1 MTKLYKHS
9 DTKPTLCIV
18 VCVHNAT
25 EYAEICLES
34 VIKHT
39 PEPYELIIVN
49 DGSRAD
55 TTSMLKRFAHDYE
68 HVRILYHTHAQGYTR
83 AANAGLYA
91 SKADYTILL
100 NSDTIV
106 SPLWSERIIACGE
119 SDKNIGIVGPLS
131 NAATYQSVPF
141 VFEDDGTW
149 KQNILPGDVSVTA
162 YAEAVGRVSL
172 KSYPRVPVANGFCFA
187 VKRELINCIGYLDE
201 ETFPR
206 GYGEENDYCLRAADA
221 GFEIAIADDV
231 YVYHATSKSFGIKA
245 REQLTRDAHQAIR
258 SKYSQER
265 LDGIDAALRGHDAM
279 KKVRERIIANVVHQP
294 TLADAGA
301 KHLPFGNAYDGL
313 SFLFVAP
320 DCTATSGGTQ
330 VIIETARGLA
340 QMGIPVKVAAK
351 KNIRTE
357 YENFFPADAHLFFYY
372 QKDKELIE
380 HAAGYR
386 VAIATIFHS
395 IRQVQQIVKK
405 HPHIMP
411 AYYVQD
417 YEPWFLDE
425 YPNIRELAE
434 ESYSMIEGN
443 VLFAISPWVQDVVYD
458 KHGQKVQKIWGSLDQ
473 SLFYPDYGRTH
484 DKPISVAAMVRPS
497 TPWRGPKQTM
507 RTLKHLK
514 DTFGDEVSIR
524 IFGCHDHELATHQLE
539 IDFEYENYG
548 VLGRLGV
555 ASLLRATDVF
565 LDLSEFQAFG
575 RTALEAM
582 ACGCAVIAPEKGG
595 VRDFGRHGD
604 NVLLVNTSDDD
615 ACQQAAQALARD
627 TQLRTRLRTRGIAT
641 GFDYSIHRSV
651 MSFLD
656 LMSRMLAQHE
666 QQTAEHKKVA

>member
-1 MTKLYKHS
+1 MTKLYKNS
-9 DTKPTLCIV
+9 APDPTLCVV

-25 EYAEICLES
+25 EYAEMCLES
-34 VIKHT
+34 IIKHT
-39 PEPYELIIVN
+39 PDPYELVIVN

-55 TTSMLKRFAHDYE
+55 TTSMLKRFAHDYD
-68 HVRILYHTHAQGYTR
+68 HVRILHHTHALGYTR

-119 SDKNIGIVGPLS
+119 SDKNIGIIGPLS

-162 YAEAVGRVSL
+162 FAEAVARVSV
-172 KSYPRVPVANGFCFA
+172 KSYPRMPVANGFCFA
-187 VKRELINCIGYLDE
+187 IKRELINCIGFLDE

-221 GFEIAIADDV
+221 GFEIAIADDT

-245 REQLTRDAHQAIR
+245 REQLTKDAHHAIR

-265 LDGIDAALRGHDAM
+265 LDGIDASLRGHDAM
-279 KKVRERIIANVVHQP
+279 KKVRERIISNVVHQP
-294 TLADAGA
+294 ALSDAGA

-320 DCTATSGGTQ
+320 DCAATSGGTQ
-330 VIIETARGLA
+330 VIVETARGLA
-340 QMGIPVKVAAK
+340 QMGIPAKIAAK
-351 KNIRTE
+351 KNIRE
-357 YENFFPADAHLFFYY
+357 AYESFFPADSHLFFYY
-372 QKDKELIE
+372 RKDKELID
-380 HAAGYR
+380 HAAKYN

-395 IRQVQQIVKK
+395 IRQVNQIVKK
-405 HPHIMP
+405 YPHIMP

-434 ESYSMIEGN
+434 DSYTMIDGN
-443 VLFAISPWVQDVVYD
+443 MLFAISPWVQEVVYD

-473 SLFYPDYGRTH
+473 SLFFPDYGRTPSA
-484 DKPISVAAMVRPS
+484 KISVAAMVRPS
-497 TPWRGPKQTM
+497 TPWRGPKTTM
-507 RTLKHLK
+507 ATLKHLK
-514 DTFGDEVSIR
+514 ETFGDGVEIR
-524 IFGCHDHELATHQLE
+524 VFGCHDHEIAAHQLAS
-539 IDFEYENYG
+539 DFDYENYG

-604 NVLLVNTSDDD
+604 NVLLVDTSNADN
-615 ACQQAAQALARD
+615 CQQAAEALVRD
-627 TQLRTRLRTRGIAT
+627 GTMRTRLRTRGIAT

-651 MSFLD
+651 LSFLE
-656 LMSRMLAQHE
+656 LMSGMAAQRA
-666 QQTAEHKKVA
+666 QQKPSRKKVA